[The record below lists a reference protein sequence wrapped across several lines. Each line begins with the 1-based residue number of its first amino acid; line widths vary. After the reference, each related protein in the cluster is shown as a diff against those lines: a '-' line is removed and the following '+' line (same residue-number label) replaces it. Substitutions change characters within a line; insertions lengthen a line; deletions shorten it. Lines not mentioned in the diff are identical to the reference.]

1 MAAEVRQVKSD
12 ARPHG
17 DSDEDKDLGCCQL
30 VLKHRNGE
38 YSHHENPA
46 TRLPPLA
53 CRMRTLRPAQQPE
66 LDSCKGHRHSVG
78 GEDKPVGQADQ
89 VLAPH

>member
-17 DSDEDKDLGCCQL
+17 DADEDKDLGRCQV
-30 VLKHRNGE
+30 VLKDRNGE

-46 TRLPPLA
+46 TRL
-53 CRMRTLRPAQQPE
+53 
-66 LDSCKGHRHSVG
+66 
-78 GEDKPVGQADQ
+78 VGQADQ